1 MTLVVAG
8 LGCRRACS
16 GAEIAALARHSA
28 ALAGR
33 APAILAIPWFRREEV
48 GLVAAAELLGLPL
61 LVVTEAALAA
71 AQPFCITR
79 SAPAL
84 AARGLASIAE
94 GCALAA
100 AGGGAHLIL
109 PRIASARATCAIARR
124 EEA

>member
-1 MTLVVAG
+1 MTLIVAG

-16 GAEIAALARHSA
+16 GAEIVALARRSA

-33 APAILAIPWFRREEV
+33 LPALLAIPWFRREET
-48 GLVAAAELLGLPL
+48 GPAAAAELLGLPL

-94 GCALAA
+94 GCALAG
-100 AGGGAHLIL
+100 AGIGATLIL
-109 PRIASARATCAIARR
+109 PRIASVMATCAIAEK